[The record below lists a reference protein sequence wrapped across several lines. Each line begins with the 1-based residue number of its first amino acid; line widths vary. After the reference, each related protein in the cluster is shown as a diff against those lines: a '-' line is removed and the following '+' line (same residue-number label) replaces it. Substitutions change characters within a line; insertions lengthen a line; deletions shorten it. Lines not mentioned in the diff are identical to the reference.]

1 MNLSRGWHG
10 ANDAHH
16 WNIMSLEIKRCRSEK
31 EEMPLQQRKW
41 LLTDTLLHHI
51 CRRSS
56 QRWCRTVSD
65 MLCIKIICSS
75 HLTSNNLKRA
85 LHLFARILANLRLS
99 NEIWQRFN
107 QTNKFVLL
115 RMIVSST
122 PNTLMDGGPPTFDL
136 YIKILKT
143 SSISS
148 FDMKIKI
155 AIMVM
160 CVLGFVGLW
169 VADVFYK
176 QPLLTLQ
183 RSGGRA
189 VSVTCARSRA
199 PSALAPQ

>member
-1 MNLSRGWHG
+1 
-10 ANDAHH
+10 
-16 WNIMSLEIKRCRSEK
+16 
-31 EEMPLQQRKW
+31 
-41 LLTDTLLHHI
+41 
-51 CRRSS
+51 
-56 QRWCRTVSD
+56 
-65 MLCIKIICSS
+65 
-75 HLTSNNLKRA
+75 
-85 LHLFARILANLRLS
+85 
-99 NEIWQRFN
+99 
-107 QTNKFVLL
+107 
-115 RMIVSST
+115 MIVSST